1 MALRGACARVARMPG
16 AAERLESL
24 REEMQVLASD
34 GEDAAY
40 FSSLFH
46 SVLLSLST
54 TAWEYE
60 SRAHPLFASLLQI
73 AVQYY

>member
-1 MALRGACARVARMPG
+1 MPG

-46 SVLLSLST
+46 
-54 TAWEYE
+54 
-60 SRAHPLFASLLQI
+60 
-73 AVQYY
+73 